1 MIKDKYVKMKI
12 TLRNI
17 NHFLQYYKD
26 IKLKDII
33 NVKPEEL
40 QKNSN
45 VKLNVECNIC
55 GIHRII
61 KYQAYQKNINS
72 CEEYPIYTCDKCS
85 HIKIKSFNRKKWGVD
100 YFSQTKEYGEK
111 FKSTML
117 ERWGVEWS
125 LQSEELREKMKRTN
139 LEKFGVEN
147 PFMDNKMIKEKFK
160 EKWGVDHPSKVE
172 EIKEKIKKTNL
183 DKFGFEWSLS
193 SPEIRTRI
201 KQTINNLYGA
211 NSAMQSD
218 LIRDNKISNDRY
230 YIKYIGSNISLFRCD
245 NNLDHQFNMSSS
257 EYHNRK
263 RSNISLCTICNPIGD
278 SSSLKEKELGDFIS
292 SVYSGSIIRSYRD
305 GLEIDIYLP
314 ELKIGFEF
322 NGLYW
327 HSEEQKGRTYH
338 LDKKN
343 YFCERGI
350 KIINIWEDDWSY
362 KREIVQSQIINWLG
376 LSSIK
381 IGARNCEVKI
391 IKSSADFLEENHI
404 QGSDKS
410 SIKIGLFYKNEL
422 VSIMTFDK
430 FEGRKKLP
438 DYEWNLSR
446 FCNKKGMNIQ
456 GGASKLLSF
465 FIKNWKTL
473 RIISYA
479 DNDWSDGNLYSQL
492 GFKLVSISNPDY
504 KYIEKGR
511 RLHKSNFKKS
521 LLKTELT
528 ESSHTAKM
536 GILRIWDCGKMKFE
550 KLI

>member
-1 MIKDKYVKMKI
+1 MGLCADPNYVEYI
-12 TLRNI
+12 GENI
-17 NHFLQYYKD
+17 SIFN
-26 IKLKDII
+26 
-33 NVKPEEL
+33 
-40 QKNSN
+40 
-45 VKLNVECNIC
+45 
-55 GIHRII
+55 
-61 KYQAYQKNINS
+61 
-72 CEEYPIYTCDKCS
+72 CDKG
-85 HIKIKSFNRKKWGVD
+85 HIFRISSSNYHSRKK
-100 YFSQTKEYGEK
+100 
-111 FKSTML
+111 L
-117 ERWGVEWS
+117 
-125 LQSEELREKMKRTN
+125 
-139 LEKFGVEN
+139 
-147 PFMDNKMIKEKFK
+147 
-160 EKWGVDHPSKVE
+160 
-172 EIKEKIKKTNL
+172 
-183 DKFGFEWSLS
+183 
-193 SPEIRTRI
+193 
-201 KQTINNLYGA
+201 
-211 NSAMQSD
+211 
-218 LIRDNKISNDRY
+218 
-230 YIKYIGSNISLFRCD
+230 
-245 NNLDHQFNMSSS
+245 
-257 EYHNRK
+257 
-263 RSNISLCTICNPIGD
+263 NISLCTICNPIGD

-422 VSIMTFDK
+422 VSIMTFDR

-479 DNDWSDGNLYSQL
+479 DNDGSDGNLYSQL